1 MSSRLKARMS
11 RARLVRKQRVGSDD
25 LAIFTFEP
33 RDELFSFK
41 PGQFA
46 HIGLDVGDE
55 FVSRLYSITSSP
67 YQKDRLEFYIVRIED
82 GRLTPHL
89 FDLREGDEVYYMG
102 PGGKFVL
109 EKAKGSYLL
118 LLSTGTGL
126 APFVSM
132 ARKLHADF
140 LRGTKTF
147 SGVTIMQGVSYARDL
162 GYHEELL
169 ALGSDETF
177 GFRYIPT
184 VSRPDGDPDYRRSI
198 GRGRVND
205 LVRYLLGE
213 EKSGPVEP
221 ALGEGCMP
229 GEILEMIPPKDT
241 SVYICGHPGMIKDIE
256 AVVRNHGYDHILK
269 EDYW

>member
-1 MSSRLKARMS
+1 MSK
-11 RARLVRKQRVGSDD
+11 ARLVRKQQVGPEN
-25 LAIFTFEP
+25 LAIFTFKP

-46 HIGLDVGDE
+46 HVGLDVGDE
-55 FVSRLYSITSSP
+55 FVHRLYSIASSP
-67 YQKDRLEFYIVRIED
+67 YQKDSLEFYIVRIDD

-89 FDLREGDEVYYMG
+89 FELREGDEVYYMG
-102 PGGKFVL
+102 PGGKFIL
-109 EKAKGSYLL
+109 EKAKGNNLL

-126 APFVSM
+126 APYLSM
-132 ARKLHADF
+132 VRKLHADF
-140 LRGTKTF
+140 LHGTKPF
-147 SGVTIMQGVSYARDL
+147 SSLTIMQGVSYAKDL

-169 ALGSDETF
+169 ELGADESF

-184 VSRPDGDPDYRRSI
+184 VSRPGEDRDYRPTI

-221 ALGEGCMP
+221 ALGEGYVIE
-229 GEILEMIPPKDT
+229 EILEKIPPEDT
-241 SVYICGHPGMIKDIE
+241 TVYICGHPGMIKDIE
-256 AVVRNHGYDHILK
+256 AVVKDHGYKDILK